1 MMSKKFNVVV
11 VGIGAVGG
19 EMVKILEERQF
30 PLNQLKI
37 LARSSREEE
46 IGGRTYQVTAAA
58 EEELEGADF
67 VFFAGTEG
75 ASGASATYL
84 PAAKKAGAVSIDNGG
99 DFRMDPDVPLVIPEV
114 NPRDIKK
121 HKGLIASP
129 NCSTIQMLVAIAPIY
144 RESPIR
150 RLIASTYQAVSGTG
164 RDAIR
169 ELKEQTPVALSG
181 EGEVEC
187 SAYPYQIAFNVLPQ
201 IGSFKEYGFTTEE
214 WKMDR
219 ETSKMLHDDSMR
231 ITCTAVRVPVFYG
244 HAESV
249 YIETE
254 DVIPLERVREILTAA
269 PGVIL
274 VDDQEKALYPMPIDA
289 AGKDAVYVGRIRRDP
304 HVENGLHLWVVSDN
318 IRKGAALNVIQI
330 AERMI
335 ADDLV

>member
-1 MMSKKFNVVV
+1 MISKKYNVVV

-19 EMVKILEERQF
+19 EMVKILDQRNF
-30 PLNQLKI
+30 PIDQLKI

-58 EEELEGADF
+58 EEELGGADF

-99 DFRMDPDVPLVIPEV
+99 DFRMDPKVPLVIPEV
-114 NPRDIKK
+114 NPEDISK

-129 NCSTIQMLVAIAPIY
+129 NCSTIQMLVAVAPIY
-144 RESPIR
+144 RESPVR

-164 RDAIR
+164 RAAIR
-169 ELKEQTPVALSG
+169 ELREQTPKILAG
-181 EGEVEC
+181 DGEVEC
-187 SAYPYQIAFNVLPQ
+187 SVYPHQIAFNVLPQ

-219 ETSKMLHDDSMR
+219 ETRKMLHDDSMR

-244 HAESV
+244 HGESV

-254 DVIPLERVREILTAA
+254 DVIPLDRVREILASA
-269 PGVIL
+269 PSVIL
-274 VDDQEKALYPMPIDA
+274 VDDPERGEYPMPIDA
-289 AGKDAVYVGRIRRDP
+289 AGKDAVYVGRIRQDP
-304 HVENGLHLWVVSDN
+304 HVENGLHLWIVSDN

-330 AERMI
+330 AEKMI
-335 ADDLV
+335 EDGLI